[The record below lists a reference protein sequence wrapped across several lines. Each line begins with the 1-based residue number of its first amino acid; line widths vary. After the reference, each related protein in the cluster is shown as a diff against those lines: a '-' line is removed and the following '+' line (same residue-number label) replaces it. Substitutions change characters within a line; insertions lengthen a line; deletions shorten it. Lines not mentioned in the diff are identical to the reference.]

1 MLYIFIFHLL
11 NVVYAIAVVCLF
23 DYMEKLIS
31 STGGKDDVYALLT
44 NSSESLLHL
53 ASKAGKLDV
62 VRYLIDDKNFPL
74 DTITDAG
81 LTPLGLSYQYNRQST
96 AEFLV
101 YNGASVSMVR
111 RKFFPTVER
120 KTTALSTLI
129 KSAPILWM
137 DSMLETSYGVYLN
150 GTDIEDIWRYY
161 DSSISNE
168 KFPAMNV

>member
-1 MLYIFIFHLL
+1 M

-62 VRYLIDDKNFPL
+62 VRYLIDHKNCPL

-81 LTPLGLSYQYNRQST
+81 LTPLGLSYQYNRQSV
-96 AEFLV
+96 AECLV
-101 YNGASVSMVR
+101 YHGASVSLVR

-120 KTTALSTLI
+120 KSKTTALSTLI

-137 DSMLETSYGVYLN
+137 ASMLETSYAVYLN
-150 GTDIEDIWRYY
+150 GTEIEDIWRYY
-161 DSSISNE
+161 DSSMSNE